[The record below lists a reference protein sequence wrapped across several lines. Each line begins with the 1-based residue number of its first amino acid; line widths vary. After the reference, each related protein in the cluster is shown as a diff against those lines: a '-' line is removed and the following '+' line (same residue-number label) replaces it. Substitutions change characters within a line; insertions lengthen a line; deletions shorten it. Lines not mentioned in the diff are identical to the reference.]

1 MFDRIDSGSEY
12 AEYYGTGIKLQFYD
26 LDTNTLNDVGYLGL
40 TNNSWGGHR
49 GKCYT
54 NYTNGQESN
63 PAMGF
68 SDDSP
73 CVFDIVGA
81 SDGIGTIFYE
91 L

>member
-1 MFDRIDSGSEY
+1 M
-12 AEYYGTGIKLQFYD
+12 LFYD
-26 LDTNTLNDVGYLGL
+26 LDTNELADVGYLGL

-54 NYTNGQESN
+54 NYTNGQEPH

-68 SDDSP
+68 SADTP
-73 CVFDIVGA
+73 CVFDIIGA
-81 SDGIGTIFYE
+81 SEGIGTIFYE